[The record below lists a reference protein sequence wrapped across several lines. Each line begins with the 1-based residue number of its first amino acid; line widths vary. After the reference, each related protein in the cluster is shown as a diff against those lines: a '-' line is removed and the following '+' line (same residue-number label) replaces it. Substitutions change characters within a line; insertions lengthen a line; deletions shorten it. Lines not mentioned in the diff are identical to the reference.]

1 MFCFFSLSLSLSFFS
16 CLLLLQF
23 PIAAVVDMH
32 FVVTQCSSAVAIL
45 FLPLPHHVLPGASVW
60 PAVPVVTMSDEASA
74 QVYVRDRVYCV
85 SSLARR
91 RTQRIA
97 YCRLFVQLFSLLL
110 FLCPP
115 LMFCVQL
122 LALCASFNPFDLG
135 FKCKVLPIRC
145 CRCARS
151 KVCYE
156 LGNCCQAAVAR

>member
-1 MFCFFSLSLSLSFFS
+1 M
-16 CLLLLQF
+16 Q
-23 PIAAVVDMH
+23 
-32 FVVTQCSSAVAIL
+32 QRCSNFMPPFTLPSA
-45 FLPLPHHVLPGASVW
+45 LPGASVW

-97 YCRLFVQLFSLLL
+97 YCRLCFLFSLLL

-115 LMFCVQL
+115 FCVQL
-122 LALCASFNPFDLG
+122 LALYASFNPFDLG

-156 LGNCCQAAVAR
+156 LGNCCQAAAAEIVICNSIIHPLKYC

>member
-1 MFCFFSLSLSLSFFS
+1 MFCFFSLSLSFFS

-45 FLPLPHHVLPGASVW
+45 CPPSPFHLLCASVW

-110 FLCPP
+110 FLCPA
-115 LMFCVQL
+115 FCVQL
-122 LALCASFNPFDLG
+122 LALYASFNPFDLG